1 MPRAERLPRPPRT
14 DEWEIVAADKGV
26 ADVWAR
32 WAAQE
37 PNALAVAYDQL
48 SKDPTVLSPRQKRLE
63 GATWGTGTFE
73 GQPYTRW
80 QYEVTAGGRIFY
92 FVDDPTDGGRRK
104 PQRQAR
110 APRPRRRVIVE
121 AVHPGH
127 PKGTERKNR

>member
-1 MPRAERLPRPPRT
+1 MPGPAGLPKNRT
-14 DEWEIVAADKGV
+14 
-26 ADVWAR
+26 R
-32 WAAQE
+32 W
-37 PNALAVAYDQL
+37 L
-48 SKDPTVLSPRQKRLE
+48 SHTTSCRKTPTVFSPRQRRLE

-73 GQPYTRW
+73 GQTFTRW

-110 APRPRRRVIVE
+110 GPRPRRRVIVE